1 MHESGAVH
9 DALVHRHISLTA
21 GGEVMI
27 VRPIHE
33 RVGSAWVF
41 LCGSAHHALD
51 NSMAGLGVGAMGVQ
65 HNTRYGAGMRG
76 ISALQQA
83 RYSTARLV
91 RGGSGASMC
100 WIMPK

>member
-1 MHESGAVH
+1 MHESGGVH

-51 NSMAGLGVGAMGVQ
+51 NSMTGLGVGAMGVQ
-65 HNTRYGAGMRG
+65 HNTRCGGG
-76 ISALQQA
+76 VSALQQA